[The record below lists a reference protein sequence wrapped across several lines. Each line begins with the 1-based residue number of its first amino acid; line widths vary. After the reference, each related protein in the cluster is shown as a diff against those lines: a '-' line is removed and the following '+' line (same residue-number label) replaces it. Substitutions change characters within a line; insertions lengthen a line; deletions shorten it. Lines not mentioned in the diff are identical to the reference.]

1 MSSVRK
7 VAKLRVDDLEVAAA
21 LEAISL
27 KLGFAAP
34 VLDVA
39 AGAEEYSSR

>member
-7 VAKLRVDDLEVAAA
+7 VAKLWVDDLEAVAA

-27 KLGFAAP
+27 KLACSPG
-34 VLDVA
+34 
-39 AGAEEYSSR
+39 AGRRGRGRGVPAR